1 MEALDVEMS
10 IAEGEQALQA
20 LIKFVRESAGQLE
33 AHAAEKG
40 IFKRLLPIGLAAMK
54 LYFAQR
60 GTGDLGAA
68 ITRADGMI
76 LPREKPLRGRDY
88 FSIFGKFAVART
100 CYRTPGEPG
109 IFPLDA
115 QVNLPE
121 RCYSYFLQEW
131 MTLFEV
137 EHPFK
142 ESSSWFE
149 QLFDLDVA
157 ESVLMEVAKEAH
169 EDYEGFYAQRSV
181 PPEDTEGALLVVS
194 FDGKGVP
201 MIKEEA
207 VKLTAKLGTG
217 EKR

>member
-1 MEALDVEMS
+1 MVDHVRRIPMEALDVETS

-20 LIKFVRESAGQLE
+20 LLKFASENAGKLE
-33 AHAAEKG
+33 AHEAEKG

-60 GTGDLGAA
+60 GTGDVGPA
-68 ITRADGMI
+68 IMRADGLV
-76 LPREKPLRGRDY
+76 LPRERKLRGRDY
-88 FSIFGKFAVART
+88 FSLFGKFAVART

-137 EHPFK
+137 EHPFQ
-142 ESSSWFE
+142 ESAGLCE
-149 QLFDLDVA
+149 RL
-157 ESVLMEVAKEAH
+157 
-169 EDYEGFYAQRSV
+169 
-181 PPEDTEGALLVVS
+181 
-194 FDGKGVP
+194 
-201 MIKEEA
+201 
-207 VKLTAKLGTG
+207 
-217 EKR
+217 